1 MNPDVIA
8 KHFYE
13 QGKADAIKNTVARAK
28 NINMDA
34 RQSFGNEST
43 SGFKVKALDT
53 DSGPTFRI
61 KKRN

>member
-13 QGKADAIKNTVARAK
+13 QGKADAIQDSVANAK
-28 NINMDA
+28 NVNMDA
-34 RQSFGNEST
+34 RQSFSNEST
-43 SGFKVKALDT
+43 GGIKVRVLSDDTPSFK
-53 DSGPTFRI
+53 F

>member
-8 KHFYE
+8 RHFYE
-13 QGKADAIKNTVARAK
+13 QGKADAIQDTVAKAK

-43 SGFKVKALDT
+43 SGFKVKALDDNT
-53 DSGPTFRI
+53 PSFKF

>member
-13 QGKADAIKNTVARAK
+13 QGKADAIQDTVAKAK

-43 SGFKVKALDT
+43 GGLKVRALNDDT
-53 DSGPTFRI
+53 PTFKF